1 MNRFEQLKDI
11 LMTENCFKMICGA
24 GNEDAPYVNL
34 HIGWSQDS

>member
-24 GNEDAPYVNL
+24 GNEDAPYVKKL
-34 HIGWSQDS
+34 SFIYTLA